1 MSEEN
6 NVINVDFEKDAAA
19 DEVEVLR
26 RNQFQNK
33 FITDRKDTFVSIC
46 NKVLD
51 YCYDAKDRNEIKSE
65 LSSEALDNIDS
76 ILEDLES
83 IRKKIQIEALLADE
97 EITRII
103 LCCQLLARE
112 FMANAENYIQGANSL
127 NGYIEFLLEKNLTS
141 EE

>member
-6 NVINVDFEKDAAA
+6 KVINADFEKDAAA
-19 DEVEVLR
+19 DEVEILR

-33 FITDRKDTFVSIC
+33 FITDRKDTFISIC

-112 FMANAENYIQGANSL
+112 FMTNAENYIQGANSL

-141 EE
+141 KE

>member
-6 NVINVDFEKDAAA
+6 KVINVDFEKDAAA

-33 FITDRKDTFVSIC
+33 FIADRKDTFVSIC

-65 LSSEALDNIDS
+65 LSSEALGNIDS

-103 LCCQLLARE
+103 LCCQLLAKE
-112 FMANAENYIQGANSL
+112 FMVNAENYTQGANTL
-127 NGYIEFLLEKNLTS
+127 NGYIKFLLEKNLTS

>member
-6 NVINVDFEKDAAA
+6 KVIKVDFEKDAAA
-19 DEVEVLR
+19 NEVEVLR

-103 LCCQLLARE
+103 LCCQLLAKE